1 MKSSMKSKENQ
12 LSDEG
17 NLGLTVRTLTEWNSL
32 PWKVVSSLSWEI
44 FKLRL
49 TDLLIGNE
57 MVEGESR
64 TYTLDGRTSF
74 MVYDNPHPFLS
85 KSLKLSLPLLPGT
98 GHH

>member
-17 NLGLTVRTLTEWNSL
+17 NLGLTIRTLTEWNSL
-32 PWKVVSSLSWEI
+32 PWKVVSSSSWEI

-57 MVEGESR
+57 MVEGVSR

-74 MVYDNPHPFLS
+74 MVYENPHPFLS
-85 KSLKLSLPLLPGT
+85 KSLKLSLPLLPGA

>member
-1 MKSSMKSKENQ
+1 M
-12 LSDEG
+12 EG
-17 NLGLTVRTLTEWNSL
+17 SEFFIR
-32 PWKVVSSLSWEI
+32 EI

-57 MVEGESR
+57 MVEGVSG

-74 MVYDNPHPFLS
+74 MVYENPHPFMS

-98 GHH
+98 LIYLPILARGSLAWEQSSRRI